1 MQTVRSEE
9 DVSVDTMELI
19 EVDSIA
25 TDTENLIFLHEECSQ
40 TLLFE
45 TMFLNTPV
53 SWENFPLFLI
63 RFVNSLKLLRS
74 ESFVKNLFSFYLWP
88 FKKMFV
94 QNLYQLFL
102 RVRRM

>member
-53 SWENFPLFLI
+53 SLAGNWENFPLLNTFYEFSTKI
-63 RFVNSLKLLRS
+63 LRS
-74 ESFVKNLFSFYLWP
+74 ESFVKNLLSFYLRL
-88 FKKMFV
+88 FLKMFV
-94 QNLYQLFL
+94 
-102 RVRRM
+102 